1 MDLTILL
8 WKPYLGWP
16 LL

>member
-8 WKPYLGWP
+8 WKPYLRWP

>member
-8 WKPYLGWP
+8 WKPYLGRT